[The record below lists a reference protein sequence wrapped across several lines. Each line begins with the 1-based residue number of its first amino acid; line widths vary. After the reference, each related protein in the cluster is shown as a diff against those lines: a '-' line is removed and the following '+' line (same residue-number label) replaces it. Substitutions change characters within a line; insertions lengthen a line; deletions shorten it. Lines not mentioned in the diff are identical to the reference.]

1 VTGEAKTCHDRG
13 PPDALAVEVEVVPLA
28 DGDTERRDRQL
39 RAIVGLLR
47 GVLARRGDF
56 ELTSRSAS
64 HLISDD
70 DRR

>member
-1 VTGEAKTCHDRG
+1 LSGEATTRRDRDRAG
-13 PPDALAVEVEVVPLA
+13 ALVVEAKVVPLA

-47 GVLARRGDF
+47 GVLARRGDP

-64 HLISDD
+64 HLISGDE
-70 DRR
+70 RQ

>member
-1 VTGEAKTCHDRG
+1 V
-13 PPDALAVEVEVVPLA
+13 VEVEVVPLA
-28 DGDTERRDRQL
+28 DGDTERRDQQL

-47 GVLARRGDF
+47 GVLARRGNP
-56 ELTSRSAS
+56 ELTSRSRS